1 MGTTLPTVPAV
12 RFHLSLNVSD
22 LGRSVGFYQTL
33 FGRPAA
39 KRRDDYAKFELDD
52 PPLVLSLEPH
62 PRGQGGALNHAGF
75 RMPDAA
81 ALVAMQRRLE
91 VAGIRSQREEGVE
104 CCYAR
109 QTKFWVT
116 DPDQTLWE
124 IYTLDEDIDHRG
136 RGQTTAEMVGD
147 SLRESPAARG
157 ASGLPSA
164 VWEHR
169 MIDPAPSSIPLADAS
184 IDETRLLG
192 TLNLPLPEEARRRL
206 AGEVRRVLR
215 PGGRVFV
222 HVLTS
227 DRPLTAAPMLP
238 GPAGVVQ
245 HVPVESEPVRLLES
259 AGFEGVR
266 LTQLDAKPCF
276 IRDGVEMRETRL
288 EGYKPARPGD
298 GARPVVLYKG
308 PFREVT
314 DDAGVVYARGER
326 VAVDAAAVE
335 RLRRGGWADH
345 FLILGADAG

>member
-1 MGTTLPTVPAV
+1 M
-12 RFHLSLNVSD
+12 
-22 LGRSVGFYQTL
+22 
-33 FGRPAA
+33 
-39 KRRDDYAKFELDD
+39 
-52 PPLVLSLEPH
+52 LSLEPH
-62 PRGQGGALNHAGF
+62 PGGQGGALNHAGF

-91 VAGIRSQREEGVE
+91 LAGIRSRREEGVE

-147 SLRESPAARG
+147 SRREAPAAPKP
-157 ASGLPSA
+157 AAPSA

-169 MIDPAPSSIPLADAS
+169 LIDPVPSSIPLADGS
-184 IDETRLLG
+184 VDEVRLRG
-192 TLNLPLPEEARRRL
+192 TLNLPLPEETRRRL
-206 AGEVRRVLR
+206 AAEVRRVLR

-222 HVLTS
+222 HVLTA
-227 DRPLTAAPMLP
+227 DRPLSAAPALP
-238 GPAGVVQ
+238 GPAAAVQ

-266 LTQLDAKPCF
+266 LMQLDAKPCF
-276 IRDGVEMRETRL
+276 VRDGVEMRETRL
-288 EGYKPARPGD
+288 EAWKPARPGE
-298 GARPVVLYKG
+298 GRPVVLYKG

-314 DDAGVVYARGER
+314 DDAGVVYPRGER

-335 RLRRGGWADH
+335 RLRRGGWGEH
-345 FLILGADAG
+345 FLILGADGG